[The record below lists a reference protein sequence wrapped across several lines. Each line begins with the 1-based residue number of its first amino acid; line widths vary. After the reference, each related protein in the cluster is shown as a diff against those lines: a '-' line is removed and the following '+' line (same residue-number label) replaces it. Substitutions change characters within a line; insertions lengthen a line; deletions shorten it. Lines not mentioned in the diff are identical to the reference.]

1 MEKVV
6 DLHQT
11 GVDAHEL
18 GAGLG
23 EEIFAESATAVELDE
38 EPTEVAKLLVA
49 DVQEGPALPA
59 EHSRMR
65 PAGGDSVDPWA
76 VVTSS
81 PPVNRPHGSEV

>member
-1 MEKVV
+1 
-6 DLHQT
+6 
-11 GVDAHEL
+11 
-18 GAGLG
+18 
-23 EEIFAESATAVELDE
+23 
-38 EPTEVAKLLVA
+38 
-49 DVQEGPALPA
+49 VQEGPALPA